1 MRGIGWSGCLWQF
14 VRAVRQIQARRQT
27 ARGRLKG
34 TVNDA
39 SQPQAKVDLEAVDRH
54 MMARCIELSKIGA
67 AAGELPFGSLIA
79 RGGEIIAD
87 ATNEIMRLVDES
99 RHAEI
104 LAIARARQ
112 LIGDD
117 ALTDCTLYTTV
128 EPCPMCSFC
137 IRAAGVG
144 RVVFALGS
152 PKMGGLSQWNILGHD
167 RLPLLFGPAPELV
180 SGILADE
187 AHKVWVELNPVIG
200 RAVVWLGY
208 LTKPKPKAA
217 AYAGRSRYRYSLRRF
232 IALFLR
238 QRTGKAAT
246 TESDAE
252 RGPAVP

>member
-1 MRGIGWSGCLWQF
+1 
-14 VRAVRQIQARRQT
+14 
-27 ARGRLKG
+27 
-34 TVNDA
+34 
-39 SQPQAKVDLEAVDRH
+39 
-54 MMARCIELSKIGA
+54 
-67 AAGELPFGSLIA
+67 
-79 RGGEIIAD
+79 
-87 ATNEIMRLVDES
+87 
-99 RHAEI
+99 
-104 LAIARARQ
+104 